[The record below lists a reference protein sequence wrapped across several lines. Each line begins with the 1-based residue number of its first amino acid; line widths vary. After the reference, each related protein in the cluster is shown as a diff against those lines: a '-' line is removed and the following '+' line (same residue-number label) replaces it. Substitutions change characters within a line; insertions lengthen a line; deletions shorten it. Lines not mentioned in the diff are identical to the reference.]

1 AAEYLALGVGFWTLL
16 EYLVH
21 RHVLHGR
28 FPDGPGLLRHRMHTF
43 FDTMHGDH
51 HLRPW
56 DGMYINGYLDA
67 LPFGALFALLG
78 FLVGPYYKAPVFV
91 AGLLQSYVIEEWV
104 HYSVHFCFFKG
115 RYFRYIRYHHWYHHS
130 RHGSERAFG
139 LTGGIWCRLSGTA
152 MPEEL
157 RYRTRVRRPRPEAP
171 SAEALPIPAASE
183 SITSEPE
190 PKLR

>member
-1 AAEYLALGVGFWTLL
+1 
-16 EYLVH
+16 
-21 RHVLHGR
+21 
-28 FPDGPGLLRHRMHTF
+28 F

-67 LPFGALFALLG
+67 VPFAFLFAATALL
-78 FLVGPYYKAPVFV
+78 LTPYYKAPALV
-91 AGLLQSYVIEEWV
+91 AGLLASYVIEEWV

-130 RHGSERAFG
+130 RRGSAQAFG
-139 LTGGIWCRLSGTA
+139 LTSGIWDRVAGTA

-157 RYRTRVRRPRPEAP
+157 RYRTRRYRPRQVE
-171 SAEALPIPAASE
+171 
-183 SITSEPE
+183 EPRVE
-190 PKLR
+190 DVEDEE